1 MPVTHNEFSIMPSNN
16 HSHPLSHWQHSHEFH
31 SEHQQGERST
41 LYVLILTAITMVA
54 EIVAGAWY
62 GSMAL
67 LADGWHMAT
76 HVAAFL
82 ITLFA
87 YRFARNNAT
96 NPAYSFGTGKVNIL
110 GGFASAVALAVVAL
124 LMMVESVVRLFDPQ
138 QIQFDQAIWVAL
150 LGLTVNLVSALLL
163 KDHHH
168 HDHGHAHGHH
178 EHHHDHGHS
187 HGHHHEHHH
196 DVNLRAAYMHVLA
209 DALTSVLAIA
219 ALLAG
224 KYAGLNWLDPM
235 MGIVGAVIITRWGW
249 GLVQQTAPV
258 LLDASIDPDLKD
270 RIQQTLEDDADN
282 NVSDIHIW
290 KVSSQHYAAMISVV
304 THQPR
309 SAGHYKQLLTPYHQ
323 LAHITVEVN
332 QCQDPSCSVET

>member
-1 MPVTHNEFSIMPSNN
+1 LLLINNTIIMPASKVQ
-16 HSHPLSHWQHSHEFH
+16 HPLTSWQHNHEFH
-31 SEHQQGERST
+31 SEHQQGERRT
-41 LYVLILTAITMVA
+41 LYVLVLTAITMVA
-54 EIVAGAWY
+54 EVIAGAWF

-76 HVAAFL
+76 HVAAFM

-87 YRFARNNAT
+87 YRYARNNAS

-124 LMMVESVVRLFDPQ
+124 LMILESVMRLFDPQ

-150 LGLTVNLVSALLL
+150 IGLSVNLASALLL

-168 HDHGHAHGHH
+168 HGHDHHQHEEHGHH
-178 EHHHDHGHS
+178 DI
-187 HGHHHEHHH
+187 
-196 DVNLRAAYMHVLA
+196 NLRAAYMHVLA

-224 KYAGLNWLDPM
+224 KYAGLNWLDPL

-249 GLVQQTAPV
+249 GLVKQTAPV
-258 LLDASIDPDLKD
+258 LLDASIAPSLKEQI
-270 RIQQTLEDDADN
+270 RETVENDADN
-282 NVSDIHIW
+282 TVSDIHIW
-290 KVSSQHYAAMISVV
+290 KISSQHYAVMMSVL
-304 THQPR
+304 THEPQ
-309 SAGHYKQLLTPYHQ
+309 SSGHYKNLLTGYSQ

-332 QCQDPSCSVET
+332 RCLDPSCNVDRK